1 MRCKSCGYRLWNAVP
16 GGCSECG
23 APWRFEDFRFVPGL
37 VQFCCTTCGRAYM
50 GTDAD
55 GLPLP
60 RSFVCS
66 GCGTEL
72 DLSRMRA
79 LPAPDITDDSAMVVE
94 HAWSER
100 KRFGRWRAFWTTVG
114 QSLGNPRRLVTS
126 LPQRPSLLGALWF
139 AVLAVFIPTSIAV
152 APVFIVPF
160 GMMPLRGS
168 VMQTQQWLSVVG
180 GFLLI
185 LVLSALT
192 ILLAA
197 AISALFTHLLLR
209 WTGGVKRSLRWT
221 LCTSLYC
228 LGPFVCSALPC
239 CGVYLVLVTMT
250 WSYISFIIATMELH
264 KTGALRATFVVLAP
278 PIGSN
283 LIGGALAYWFIVGP

>member
-1 MRCKSCGYRLWNAVP
+1 
-16 GGCSECG
+16 
-23 APWRFEDFRFVPGL
+23 
-37 VQFCCTTCGRAYM
+37 M

-79 LPAPDITDDSAMVVE
+79 LPAPDITDDAAMVVE

-100 KRFGRWRAFWTTVG
+100 KRFGRWRAFWTTVS

-126 LPQRPSLLGALWF
+126 LPERPSLLGALWF
-139 AVLAVFIPTSIAV
+139 ALIATYIPTAIAMGPV
-152 APVFIVPF
+152 AILPF
-160 GMMPLRGS
+160 GRVWVPGSGMP
-168 VMQTQQWLSVVG
+168 TQQLYYVVG
-180 GFLLI
+180 VLLLI
-185 LVLSALT
+185 LVLPVLS

-197 AISALFTHLLLR
+197 TISALFTHLLLR

-239 CGVYLVLVTMT
+239 CGIYLSPVSVV

-278 PIGSN
+278 PIGSS
-283 LIGGALAYWFIVGP
+283 LIGGALAFWFVPGP